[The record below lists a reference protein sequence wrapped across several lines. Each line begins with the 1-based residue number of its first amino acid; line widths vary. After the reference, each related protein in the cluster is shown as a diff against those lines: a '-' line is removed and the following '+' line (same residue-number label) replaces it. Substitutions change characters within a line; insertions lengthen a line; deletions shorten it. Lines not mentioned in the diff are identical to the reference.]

1 MWVLSEKIT
10 NQNVKNKLSSVDGVI
25 VAPGFGKRGIEGK
38 ISSIKYVRE
47 NNIPFFGI
55 CLGMQCACIEFSRNI
70 LNKKSANSS
79 EFDKNTD
86 YPIIDL
92 MEKQKK
98 IVNKGGTMRLG
109 SYKCKLSKNSIVR
122 SAYKMET
129 IEERHRHRYE
139 FNSTFKNEFNENGML
154 TTGINEKLNLVEVIE
169 LKNHQWFVGTQYHP
183 EYKSRVLKPHPL
195 FISFVSKIK
204 SIKNG

>member
-38 ISSIKYVRE
+38 ISAIKYVRE

-79 EFDKNTD
+79 EFDKNTG

-122 SAYKMET
+122 NAYKMET

-139 FNSTFKNEFNENGML
+139 FNSTFKNEFNENGMI

-169 LKNHQWFVGTQYHP
+169 LKNHPWFVGTQYHP